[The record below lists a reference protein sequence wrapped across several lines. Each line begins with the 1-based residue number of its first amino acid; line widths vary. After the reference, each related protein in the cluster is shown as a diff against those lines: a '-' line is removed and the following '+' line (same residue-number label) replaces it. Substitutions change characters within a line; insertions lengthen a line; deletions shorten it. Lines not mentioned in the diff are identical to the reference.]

1 MEPLPAVLLPLPSFF
16 LLLFEALGAHELG
29 VGGRGAVGQA
39 SLDVE
44 REGKG
49 KTKTYRTPAP
59 QNALTGQASRAG
71 SRGVED
77 GSRSRES
84 GLSGRIIY
92 EEGYAGETALLIR
105 VPEKGLGGG
114 DHRGESWRDAEVWA
128 QEEEQERKGK
138 KKGGGEKKKKR
149 KQAPQ
154 ACRLEQE
161 APRGAGTLRVTWRP
175 LGRSE
180 KGLALVGV

>member
-44 REGKG
+44 RGGKG

-138 KKGGGEKKKKR
+138 KKGGGEKKKKESR
-149 KQAPQ
+149 RPKRAGWNRR
-154 ACRLEQE
+154 RL
-161 APRGAGTLRVTWRP
+161 AGLE
-175 LGRSE
+175 L
-180 KGLALVGV
+180 